1 LNAVALARVL
11 LALAY
16 PWLAHAAST
25 RHDPV
30 LAALALADIA
40 LIVLL
45 EPLLHGRIRAWLAAA
60 VVAFGLWRL
69 ADSQHAVL
77 PLLVVPAAFV
87 ALVAWTFGR
96 TLRAGHVPLITRLV
110 TAIDGVPLP
119 ELAPDLIAYTRRLT
133 ALWAVV
139 LGLLAVADFVLA
151 LLAVPGGLL
160 DGAGIAPPVAVPQE
174 AWSWFANGLNYG
186 LVGGLFVGEYFYR
199 VRRFPGRYKSFFDF
213 VRRMGA
219 LGPTFWRDAL
229 RDAPLRETDARG

>member
-1 LNAVALARVL
+1 MNAVALARVS

-16 PWLAHAAST
+16 PWLAHAATT
-25 RHDPV
+25 RQDPA
-30 LAALALADIA
+30 LAAIALGDNA

-45 EPLLHGRIRAWLAAA
+45 EPLLHGRLRAWLAAA
-60 VVAFGLWRL
+60 VIAAGLAFL
-69 ADSQHAVL
+69 ATTPFALL

-96 TLRAGHVPLITRLV
+96 TLRAGHVPLITRMV
-110 TAIDGVPLP
+110 TALDGVPLR
-119 ELAPDLIAYTRRLT
+119 ELAPDLLAYTRRLT
-133 ALWAVV
+133 ALWA
-139 LGLLAVADFVLA
+139 GLLGALAIADFALA

-160 DGAGIAPPVAVPQE
+160 DGAGVVPPVAVPQA

-199 VRRFPGRYKSFFDF
+199 VRRFPGRYTSFFDF
-213 VRRMGA
+213 LRRMGG

-229 RDAPLRETDARG
+229 RDAPLRESDARG